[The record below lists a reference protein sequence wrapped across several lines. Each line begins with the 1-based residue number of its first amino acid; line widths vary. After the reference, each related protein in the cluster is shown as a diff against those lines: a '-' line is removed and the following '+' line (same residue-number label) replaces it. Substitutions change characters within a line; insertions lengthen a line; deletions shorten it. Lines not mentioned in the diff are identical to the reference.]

1 MCVCV
6 CRVVCVDRTRPR
18 RRVYVRTVSQYGERT
33 DRARTFWK
41 TYTVGDGTNRIHG
54 CFVVECMESLC
65 VYIVVHAHRARECT
79 HARAWMRVDA
89 NGIDAC
95 VHSSVVDARG
105 DGRERR
111 ANRDDRHRSHRT
123 SLSFPSLSRLDRS
136 IGPTNSS
143 HFIHSFI
150 PLRPKGRTHEGTNE
164 PRDDALERDA
174 TDERREILDER
185 RVRSHRA
192 RRERYAR
199 LERTTRRIAHSLRAR
214 ILNPVSYT
222 HLTLP
227 TKRIV

>member
-1 MCVCV
+1 MCV

-33 DRARTFWK
+33 DHACTFWK

-65 VYIVVHAHRARECT
+65 VYIVVHAHRARECM
-79 HARAWMRVDA
+79 HARAWMRMDA

-136 IGPTNSS
+136 IRPTNSS

-150 PLRPKGRTHEGTNE
+150 PLRPKGRTHERPEGRDRRGTR
-164 PRDDALERDA
+164 PTRDA
-174 TDERREILDER
+174 RSSTRDASVRIARGERGTRVSNAR
-185 RVRSHRA
+185 RVESRIHCMRA
-192 RRERYAR
+192 F
-199 LERTTRRIAHSLRAR
+199 
-214 ILNPVSYT
+214 
-222 HLTLP
+222 
-227 TKRIV
+227 